1 MPYNTLADASTLE
14 MQLFLQNAL
23 PAPHHTTGLQ
33 IITANYRLATAHYQ
47 QITGIYMVFTIKDVY
62 RYRQFTDKAGLFTAD
77 YRR

>member
-1 MPYNTLADASTLE
+1 
-14 MQLFLQNAL
+14 MQLSLQNPL
-23 PAPHHTTGLQ
+23 PGPHHTTTGLQ
-33 IITANYRLATAHYQ
+33 IIIDNYRLTTAHYR